1 MLEDVVVIL
10 IKIINK
16 ILNKFLRKV
25 NNNSNA
31 MQTTIYSTKKIMTD
45 SELNFFN
52 KLKYFESDYRVIP
65 QLNLATVIKKIN
77 NNRYASELF
86 RNIDFAIFSKDYS
99 TLLLLIELN
108 DRTHET
114 KSRQK
119 RDIKV
124 KNICKEA
131 NIKLIT
137 FYTKYPNEEKYIIN
151 RIINELNN
159 NANNT
164 LNMNNINQI
173 DNTING

>member
-1 MLEDVVVIL
+1 MIEDIIVLL
-10 IKIINK
+10 IKKINK
-16 ILNKFLRKV
+16 LLDILFGKV
-25 NNNSNA
+25 NNGKPGI
-31 MQTTIYSTKKIMTD
+31 QTTIYSTKKLMTD

-52 KLKYFESDYRVIP
+52 KLKYFESEYRIIP
-65 QLNLATVIKKIN
+65 QLNLATIIKKIN

-114 KSRQK
+114 KSRKK
-119 RDIKV
+119 RDVKV

-137 FYTKYPNEEKYIIN
+137 FYTKYPNDEKYVIN
-151 RIINELNN
+151 RIISELNN
-159 NANNT
+159 NTNNV
-164 LNMNNINQI
+164 LNMNKIN
-173 DNTING
+173 